1 LGSYSGSPFLTQLS
15 NNPSSSQSSLATHDE
30 SHGLNAPENGGIAS
44 PDTSAAMDTSEDVH
58 TVDESMMDTVHT
70 RNGTT
75 NLTGTEE
82 AAYTERL
89 AKLKIILSG
98 ETPIQLT

>member
-1 LGSYSGSPFLTQLS
+1 MLLKMVALLLLTPLLQW
-15 NNPSSSQSSLATHDE
+15 THLRM
-30 SHGLNAPENGGIAS
+30 STL
-44 PDTSAAMDTSEDVH
+44 
-58 TVDESMMDTVHT
+58 VDESMMDTVHT